1 MNEKIN
7 HSKRSCQLYGIYTDR
22 YQQNKKRYTI
32 MIKTPLKN
40 IIICAIMACSCLN
53 STYAQKTI
61 VNLKKNNQY
70 SHKKSTYQIGLE
82 DFDMDGDLDAV
93 CANMGYNHSQILL
106 NDGNGNFTDSGQ
118 KLTQQG
124 HGVGIDDLNGDGSP
138 DIFIVCAGYKSE
150 NEEKYNEISSKIYFN
165 NGKGLFYDSKQNL
178 GDEKFSGN
186 AIQLADIDSDGDIDA
201 VIEYNSAA
209 NILYLNNGNGKF
221 TKSDITIPKNPLL
234 LDVDNDGDM
243 DIFSRQIG
251 WGFKAQI
258 NDGGN
263 FTKYWTM
270 KDTTITYG
278 SSVSGDIDNDNDL
291 DIILTNGTRNFC
303 SPTKIL
309 LNNGKGV
316 FTYSEQKLSTA
327 IFGRIGIG
335 DLNDD
340 GYLDLFITSLGESN
354 RIWYNDGSGKFIECD
369 LIFGSKNL
377 FQRPIIEDLNNDGI
391 DDVFISNFDGGSN
404 EYSNEIWLNQEK

>member
-1 MNEKIN
+1 MMKN
-7 HSKRSCQLYGIYTDR
+7 S
-22 YQQNKKRYTI
+22 
-32 MIKTPLKN
+32 LKN
-40 IIICAIMACSCLN
+40 VIICAIMACSCLN

-82 DFDMDGDLDAV
+82 DLDMDGDLDAV
-93 CANMGYNHSQILL
+93 CANMGYNHSQILF
-106 NDGNGNFTDSGQ
+106 NDGNGNFTDSDQ

-165 NGKGLFYDSKQNL
+165 NGKGQFYESKQNL

-186 AIQLADIDSDGDIDA
+186 AIQLADMDSDGDIDA
-201 VIEYNSAA
+201 IIEYYSAP
-209 NILYLNNGNGKF
+209 NILYLNNGNGEFSKN
-221 TKSDITIPKNPLL
+221 DVIIPKNPLL

-243 DIFSRQIG
+243 DIFSRQVG
-251 WGFKAQI
+251 SGFKALI

-263 FTKYWTM
+263 FTQYWTM
-270 KDTTITYG
+270 KDTTIIYG

-291 DIILTNGTRNFC
+291 DIILTNGTRNF
-303 SPTKIL
+303 STPSKIL
-309 LNNGKGV
+309 LNNGKGI
-316 FTYSEQKLSTA
+316 FTYSEQKLSPA

-335 DLNDD
+335 DLNGD
-340 GYLDLFITSLGESN
+340 GYLDMFITSLGEAN
-354 RIWYNDGSGKFIECD
+354 RIWYNDGNGNFTESDSI
-369 LIFGSKNL
+369 IGSKNL
-377 FQRPIIEDLNNDGI
+377 FQRPIIKDLNNDGI
-391 DDVFISNFDGGSN
+391 NDVFISNFDGGSN
-404 EYSNEIWLNQEK
+404 EYSNEIWLNQKK